1 MLSGICRVKF
11 GHFFPPSLTRVARSG
26 GQKKVPEFFTVYTTW
41 RAELFALY
49 ILLRGVP
56 NPVCRRTLLFYR
68 GAVGWGRGRDR
79 GPNPRKADQLENVKY
94 CVWWRRKLCLTMSW
108 TKCSK
113 NWPRPR
119 PFKPWFA
126 TFWSLQSRRPQR
138 AGFWSRYS
146 QKIRAK
152 AAFKTDEND
161 KKQSP
166 RRAGEVRPFSH
177 ADSGGFIFSRG
188 TPLSSLICRTFLYA
202 AADYRISWNELEIPL
217 KNNCLWLCRGLWS
230 RTLVFDRCRCL
241 FAAFQYYLNAMDDI
255 SEKTVLLHGPH
266 RPRYVVWN
274 LFYQRKMP
282 SYYLPFGMSC
292 STKNLSASW
301 RPFYVSFLMSPSMD
315 SDAPENTKLVIIIVQ
330 GERPLFVPQPIRQQP
345 CPHLQRL
352 LWVFNPLDFDH

>member
-11 GHFFPPSLTRVARSG
+11 GHFFPPSLTRVARSA
-26 GQKKVPEFFTVYTTW
+26 GQKKVPEFLTVYTTW

-119 PFKPWFA
+119 PFKPWFT

-152 AAFKTDEND
+152 AALKTDEND

-230 RTLVFDRCRCL
+230 RTLVFDRCDV
-241 FAAFQYYLNAMDDI
+241 YLRLSSI
-255 SEKTVLLHGPH
+255 IETRWKI
-266 RPRYVVWN
+266 
-274 LFYQRKMP
+274 FQRKP
-282 SYYLPFGMSC
+282 SFFIDLIGRNTLFEICSISGKCLLIIFRSGCRARQRTFPPAGDLFMFPF
-292 STKNLSASW
+292 SW
-301 RPFYVSFLMSPSMD
+301 
-315 SDAPENTKLVIIIVQ
+315 APQWTAM
-330 GERPLFVPQPIRQQP
+330 
-345 CPHLQRL
+345 HLEIQS
-352 LWVFNPLDFDH
+352 WSS